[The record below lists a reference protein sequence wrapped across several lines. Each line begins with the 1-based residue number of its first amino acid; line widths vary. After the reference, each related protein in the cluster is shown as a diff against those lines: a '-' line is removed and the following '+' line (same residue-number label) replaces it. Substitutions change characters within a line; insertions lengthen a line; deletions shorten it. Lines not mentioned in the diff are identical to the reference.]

1 MSNPECCNTEMKELF
16 ISVTDVEKDKTEDAF
31 VGYECQVCKA
41 QYAIDGDIIR
51 EGGATASD
59 IWDNDQGWVRY
70 CETCKH
76 RISNNAKDKDFPIVC
91 EHCKVEIVGV
101 YRV

>member
-16 ISVTDVEKDKTEDAF
+16 ITVTDVETDNTEEGFA
-31 VGYECQVCKA
+31 GYECQVCKA
-41 QYAIDGDIIR
+41 QYTVDGDPIK
-51 EGGATASD
+51 EGEAVASD

-70 CETCKH
+70 CETCK
-76 RISNNAKDKDFPIVC
+76 RRVSNEKKPPFVC
-91 EHCKVEIVGV
+91 QHCGVEIVGV